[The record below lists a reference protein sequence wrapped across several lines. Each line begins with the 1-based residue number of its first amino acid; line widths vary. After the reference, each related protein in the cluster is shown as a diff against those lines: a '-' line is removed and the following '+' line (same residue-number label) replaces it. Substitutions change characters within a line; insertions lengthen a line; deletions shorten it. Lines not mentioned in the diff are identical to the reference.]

1 MQDLILKQEIND
13 LQECVQDLMK
23 TAAVRKKV
31 KRVYDSIEAENI
43 PKMRL
48 AIIRWFIDIIDPE
61 LRRAYNKSLR
71 IIQKDKADVVS
82 ARIIRNTNWKWIEEQ
97 GESIL
102 KPIYLVALA
111 GGGQAA
117 YKLAGIEANFN
128 VVKREAIKA
137 VDKVCAALITE
148 VTAKQKIAI
157 KKLVKLAVKEGRSM
171 TQLAASLKKTI
182 GLHWKWSQALYR
194 FEWKLRD
201 KKIPIGVVK
210 KRVNKYKKLLL
221 QRRHLMIAR
230 TETAIAQS
238 YGSLIGYGD
247 IGARRVRFYASVG
260 ACEECAAMDGRIYLI
275 SDAFGVIPVHPHGR
289 CDWLAVTP
297 ARGFRLPG

>member
-1 MQDLILKQEIND
+1 MQDLIQKQEI
-13 LQECVQDLMK
+13 QDLHESFQELMK
-23 TAAVRKKV
+23 SPIVRKKV
-31 KRVYDSIEAENI
+31 KRTYDLIEAENV

-48 AIIRWFIDIIDPE
+48 AIIRWFVDIIDPE
-61 LRRAYNKSLR
+61 LKRAYNKSLR
-71 IIQKDKADVVS
+71 IVQKDKASIIS

-102 KPIYLVALA
+102 KPIYLIALA

-117 YKLAGIEANFN
+117 FKLAGIEANFN
-128 VVKREAIKA
+128 VVKTEAIKA
-137 VDKVCAALITE
+137 VDKICAALVTE
-148 VTAKQKIAI
+148 VTTKQKEAI
-157 KKLVKLAVKEGRSM
+157 KKLIKLAVKEGRSM
-171 TQLAASLKKTI
+171 TELAASLKKTI

-201 KKIPIGVVK
+201 KKIPVGIVNKRVK
-210 KRVNKYKKLLL
+210 KYKELLL
-221 QRRHLMIAR
+221 KRRHLMIAR
-230 TETAIAQS
+230 TETARAQS
-238 YGSLIGYGD
+238 HGSLIGYGD
-247 IGARRVRFYASVG
+247 IGAKRVRFYASVG

>member
-1 MQDLILKQEIND
+1 MIQKQEINE

-23 TAAVRKKV
+23 SAAVRKKV
-31 KRVYDSIEAENI
+31 KRIYDLIEAENV

-48 AIIRWFIDIIDPE
+48 AIIRWFIDIINPE
-61 LRRAYNKSLR
+61 LKRAYNKSLR
-71 IIQKDKADVVS
+71 IIQKDKANIVS
-82 ARIIRNTNWKWIEEQ
+82 ARIIRNTDWKWIEEQ

-102 KPIYLVALA
+102 KPIYLIALA

-148 VTAKQKIAI
+148 ITAKQKIAI

-171 TQLAASLKKTI
+171 IELAASLKKTI

-201 KKIPIGVVK
+201 KKIPIGVVN

-238 YGSLIGYGD
+238 YGSLIGYRD
-247 IGARRVRFYASVG
+247 IGASRVRFYASVG

-297 ARGFRLPG
+297 VRGFRLPR